1 VRSFCGEFSKQHG
14 VVVDFKVGEM
24 PKHLSREVSLCLFR
38 IAQEALHNGLKH
50 SGVYEFTVRLSG
62 TPDHVNLEIR
72 DSGIGF
78 DLDQVIKGNGLGLVS
93 MQERI
98 HVVSGSIS
106 IDSKPNRGTR
116 VIASVPLNTNT
127 AALAAGT
134 GAA

>member
-1 VRSFCGEFSKQHG
+1 
-14 VVVDFKVGEM
+14 
-24 PKHLSREVSLCLFR
+24 
-38 IAQEALHNGLKH
+38 LHNGLKH